1 MKNYIYVFIMSEV
14 YNIAGISSLDS
25 INQDIVSRNNSIR
38 NTNDMNRRQ
47 YIKDIGDLRG
57 KVNSADPKFQKVRD
71 KTESLADAGYS
82 AYTGVKVG
90 KGVGATKIGDAIS
103 STISDGIQQGLN
115 TFKSGSA
122 RATRRAE
129 FLDKGQ
135 DLQKGFELS
144 EIPNIQY
151 ANIAS
156 RASARPLQ
164 GAIAPPQA
172 STARFV
178 GRRTRGEGDFDL
190 FDDEADGAERL
201 NLRPTSQAIDRFLG
215 TSTAQTPAGYGA
227 RVIQPPLTFGK
238 ESEER
243 EALGTGEEG
252 MVERPTITANDLPSE
267 DVRGT
272 QVGDNAVKTGG
283 DIIKGGGKALSA
295 LGKGLAVLNV
305 GQGVYDAGEDIL
317 SKGVVGE
324 NKNLRTANVLGMV
337 SGGADA
343 ISLGAGSIA
352 GALESAG
359 LVADSTGIGAPL
371 GIAMGLVGAG
381 VGVAG
386 AVEDYIGGKKKKQD
400 LQNKL
405 KSAVAKTPAQITPQ
419 ALATSTAGEVR
430 KVSKGMSVIS

>member
-1 MKNYIYVFIMSEV
+1 MKNYIYLFIMSEV
-14 YNIAGISSLDS
+14 YDIAGISSLDS

-57 KVNSADPKFQKVRD
+57 KVNSADPKIQKVKD
-71 KTESLADAGYS
+71 KAESLADAGYS

-129 FLDKGQ
+129 FLNKG
-135 DLQKGFELS
+135 DLQEGFELS
-144 EIPNIQY
+144 EIPNRQY
-151 ANIAS
+151 ATIAE

-178 GRRTRGEGDFDL
+178 GRRQGNFDL

-430 KVSKGMSVIS
+430 KVSKGMSAIS